1 MLSCIIKRISY
12 NAFFELN
19 PKSQIWQGKLR
30 EYSKSFKKDKIKNLT
45 FERETTFCVSKTL
58 SGRIHREFF
67 RTISFIERKYSN
79 LIVVFEKKKKKKKSK
94 TWVKYSLTKI
104 WVKYFPTDIF
114 ESCRQK
120 NQEKNTLDEHRGTK
134 EKKTLGEHTG
144 IRLIS
149 LFRKPVEVSEKN

>member
-1 MLSCIIKRISY
+1 M
-12 NAFFELN
+12 
-19 PKSQIWQGKLR
+19 SQI
-30 EYSKSFKKDKIKNLT
+30 FP
-45 FERETTFCVSKTL
+45 
-58 SGRIHREFF
+58 H
-67 RTISFIERKYSN
+67 
-79 LIVVFEKKKKKKKSK
+79 
-94 TWVKYSLTKI
+94 KI

-120 NQEKNTLDEHRGTK
+120 SQEKQTLGEHRGTQ